1 MITAN
6 EARMM
11 EAISG
16 GPIHVRAV
24 DTFIAAINYEVSKN
38 LKTHEVK
45 IKRGKD
51 RAFENI
57 CVRLVKSKGFT
68 VTMDEEIIKIS
79 W

>member
-11 EAISG
+11 EAID
-16 GPIHVRAV
+16 GPIHILAV
-24 DTFIAAINYEVSKN
+24 DTFIAAINYYVSKN

-51 RAFENI
+51 KPLESI
-57 CVRLVKSKGFT
+57 CVRLAKSKGFD
-68 VTMDEEIIKIS
+68 VTMDDEVIKIS